1 MIEKLK
7 NKVLSGEHLSEREA
21 FSLLKTTDKEALYKA
36 SGEITKHFCK
46 NKFDMCSIINARSG
60 KCPEDC
66 KWCAQSGHYKTQIN
80 TYSLIDREECKKQ
93 ASQVFQQKIHHLGL
107 VTSGRKVQGELL
119 TRVCDLYKYISSI
132 NINTRLCAS
141 LGLLD
146 KQELSLL
153 LAAGVKR
160 YHCNL
165 ETAPS
170 YFPTLCST
178 HTQEEKIKTI
188 RAAQEIGMEVCSGGI
203 IGMGETAEQRIE
215 LAFTLKHLNIHS
227 IPINILQPIPGT
239 PLEQTVPLSP
249 DELLTTIAL
258 FRFINPDAYL
268 RLAGGRAQL
277 SQDILKKALMIGI
290 NSSIVGDM
298 LTTVGS
304 KVAEDKKLFT
314 NCGYSIDNEYEN
326 E

>member
-1 MIEKLK
+1 M
-7 NKVLSGEHLSEREA
+7 
-21 FSLLKTTDKEALYKA
+21 
-36 SGEITKHFCK
+36 
-46 NKFDMCSIINARSG
+46 
-60 KCPEDC
+60 
-66 KWCAQSGHYKTQIN
+66 
-80 TYSLIDREECKKQ
+80 
-93 ASQVFQQKIHHLGL
+93 
-107 VTSGRKVQGELL
+107 
-119 TRVCDLYKYISSI
+119 
-132 NINTRLCAS
+132 
-141 LGLLD
+141 
-146 KQELSLL
+146 
-153 LAAGVKR
+153 AAGVKR

-188 RAAQEIGMEVCSGGI
+188 RAAQKIGMEVCSGGI